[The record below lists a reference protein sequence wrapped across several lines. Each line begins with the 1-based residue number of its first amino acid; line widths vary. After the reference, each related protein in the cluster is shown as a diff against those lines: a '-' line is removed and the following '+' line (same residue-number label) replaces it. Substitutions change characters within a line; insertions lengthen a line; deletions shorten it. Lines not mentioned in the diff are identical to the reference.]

1 VHLAAASCATVLVDL
16 LLCYHPPLRVAALG
30 AICRMLEM
38 SALRQMLY
46 TRHAPAR
53 LALPL
58 PLTLALPR
66 PFPLTLPLTLRLT
79 LALRLILTLPLA
91 PRSPLARLAL
101 LVEDVQ
107 RPVSDRLCAARALF
121 GSHATMQA
129 LVSSK

>member
-1 VHLAAASCATVLVDL
+1 MHLTAASCATVLVDL
-16 LLCYHPPLRVAALG
+16 LLCYHPSLRVAALG

-91 PRSPLARLAL
+91 PSPLLS
-101 LVEDVQ
+101 Q
-107 RPVSDRLCAARALF
+107 ARASRRGRPTAGERSVVRGA
-121 GSHATMQA
+121 GSLRQPRHHAGM
-129 LVSSK
+129 LP

>member
-1 VHLAAASCATVLVDL
+1 MHLAAASCATVLVDL
-16 LLCYHPPLRVAALG
+16 LLCYHPSLRVAALG

-91 PRSPLARLAL
+91 PSPLLS
-101 LVEDVQ
+101 Q
-107 RPVSDRLCAARALF
+107 ARASRRGCPTAGERSVVRGA
-121 GSHATMQA
+121 GSLRQPRHHAGM
-129 LVSSK
+129 LP

>member
-1 VHLAAASCATVLVDL
+1 VLVDL

-91 PRSPLARLAL
+91 PSPLLS
-101 LVEDVQ
+101 Q
-107 RPVSDRLCAARALF
+107 ARASRRGRPTAGERSVVRGA
-121 GSHATMQA
+121 GSLRQPRHHAGM
-129 LVSSK
+129 LP

>member
-16 LLCYHPPLRVAALG
+16 LLCYHPSLRVAALG

-58 PLTLALPR
+58 PLTLALAYPD
-66 PFPLTLPLTLRLT
+66 P
-79 LALRLILTLPLA
+79 
-91 PRSPLARLAL
+91 SP
-101 LVEDVQ
+101 
-107 RPVSDRLCAARALF
+107 
-121 GSHATMQA
+121 
-129 LVSSK
+129 

>member
-1 VHLAAASCATVLVDL
+1 MHLAAASCATVLVDL

-91 PRSPLARLAL
+91 PSPLLS
-101 LVEDVQ
+101 Q
-107 RPVSDRLCAARALF
+107 ARASRRGRPTAGERSVVRGACSLRQPRH
-121 GSHATMQA
+121 HAGM
-129 LVSSK
+129 LP

>member
-1 VHLAAASCATVLVDL
+1 MHLAAASCATVLVDL

-58 PLTLALPR
+58 PLTLALAYPD
-66 PFPLTLPLTLRLT
+66 P
-79 LALRLILTLPLA
+79 
-91 PRSPLARLAL
+91 SP
-101 LVEDVQ
+101 
-107 RPVSDRLCAARALF
+107 
-121 GSHATMQA
+121 
-129 LVSSK
+129 